1 MNKVLVEVYVPVA
14 NIRYDVYI
22 PLESKIGEIAKL
34 LANAMS
40 DLSNHKYMPDQI
52 ITMSNYVTGKEYDK
66 DLRCF
71 ETDIENGSQILI
83 L

>member
-14 NIRYDVYI
+14 NIKYDAYI

-40 DLSNHKYMPDQI
+40 DLSNHKYMPGQI
-52 ITMSNYVTGKEYDK
+52 ITMCNYTNGKEYDK
-66 DLRCF
+66 NLRCF
-71 ETDIENGSQILI
+71 ETDIENGSQIMI